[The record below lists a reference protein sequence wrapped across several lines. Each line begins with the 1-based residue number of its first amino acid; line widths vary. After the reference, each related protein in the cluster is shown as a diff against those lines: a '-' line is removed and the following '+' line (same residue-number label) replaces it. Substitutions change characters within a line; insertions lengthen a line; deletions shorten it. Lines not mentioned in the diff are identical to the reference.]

1 MFYSPIVPV
10 IFLKRNE
17 AHMLTLPTALSKHY
31 LYKPLHV
38 EDKFYKP
45 IGNLR
50 HISER
55 QVPEIYFFPE
65 A

>member
-1 MFYSPIVPV
+1 
-10 IFLKRNE
+10 
-17 AHMLTLPTALSKHY
+17 MLTLPTTLCKHY
-31 LYKPLHV
+31 LYKPLHAA
-38 EDKFYKP
+38 DKFCKP

-55 QVPEIYFFPE
+55 QVSEIYFFLE